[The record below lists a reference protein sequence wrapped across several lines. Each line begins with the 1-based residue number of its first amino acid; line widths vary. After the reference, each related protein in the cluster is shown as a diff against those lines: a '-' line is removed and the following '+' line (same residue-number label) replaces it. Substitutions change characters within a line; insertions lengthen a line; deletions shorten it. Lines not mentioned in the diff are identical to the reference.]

1 MSTLES
7 STPKSEHVLL
17 AIVQI
22 VSHFPFVGDL
32 TTLQE
37 TIQSNYQAK
46 KLLLVYKKVNK

>member
-1 MSTLES
+1 MRTLES

-46 KLLLVYKKVNK
+46 KIAFSLQKSQ